1 MTRWLKSFLFIGV
14 GLSVFSLARAA
25 LYLTYRDTFST
36 ISGGKLAFS
45 IIDGVRF
52 DLSILLTAFLVMLF
66 FFNFP
71 LRFANARIWQRIWGW
86 GMYVILI
93 LLALLLAG
101 DVIYFGDV
109 KRHMTSELLVIGND
123 AGFIFELALSSYK
136 AHLALFL
143 LFAASLFLLWRFI
156 LERDTKESRLM
167 SVKFLLFAGFMVLGM
182 RGTFSDKPINIIDAF
197 ESGSTVQSNLVLNG
211 VFTLYHHARGA
222 NNTVNHHFY
231 ATFEE
236 ALRIAKT
243 PLSPVASIKN
253 PPESP
258 FYKGGLNI
266 IPPLTKGG
274 EGEFS
279 DGKQY
284 NVVLMLMESWS
295 PFYIDSFGNNGFGVT
310 PNFDSLASQGL
321 QFTNFYAVGQRSI
334 EGIQA
339 SLTGVPPL
347 IGLPNLG
354 FGLEAGNFPKIGNI
368 LRDKGYETIFMQ
380 SSRRRSFRV
389 DAIARATGFE
399 YYYGMEDMPM
409 LLDYSG
415 QKSVFGWDYESMM
428 FLKSKLDAAK
438 KPFFGFL
445 FTGTTHTPYIL
456 PGNGLEKYP
465 HGENTENGFL
475 NTLHY
480 SDWSLGQFMKAAAA
494 APWFDDTI
502 FIFTADHN
510 FDAYRSFQN
519 PERFHTPLVIYA
531 PKLFKHQT
539 VSTIGSQAD
548 LAPTVL
554 DLLGIKERF
563 ATLGVSLFQKDDEF
577 AYVCDKNYVGI
588 ITARGY
594 LYHSLGNRLEARSF
608 YGENSDDYLKRMEK
622 KLLAIDQVT
631 YDMIVNNQ
639 MDVRE

>member
-1 MTRWLKSFLFIGV
+1 MPI
-14 GLSVFSLARAA
+14 
-25 LYLTYRDTFST
+25 
-36 ISGGKLAFS
+36 
-45 IIDGVRF
+45 
-52 DLSILLTAFLVMLF
+52 
-66 FFNFP
+66 
-71 LRFANARIWQRIWGW
+71 
-86 GMYVILI
+86 
-93 LLALLLAG
+93 
-101 DVIYFGDV
+101 
-109 KRHMTSELLVIGND
+109 
-123 AGFIFELALSSYK
+123 
-136 AHLALFL
+136 
-143 LFAASLFLLWRFI
+143 
-156 LERDTKESRLM
+156 
-167 SVKFLLFAGFMVLGM
+167 KFLLFAGFMVLGI

-197 ESGSTVQSNLVLNG
+197 ESGSTAQSNLVLNG
-211 VFTLYHHARGA
+211 VFTLYHHARA
-222 NNTVNHHFY
+222 AKNTVNHHFY
-231 ATFEE
+231 TSFEE
-236 ALRIAKT
+236 AQRIART
-243 PLSPVASIKN
+243 PVNDGKEPHPHLN
-253 PPESP
+253 PLPEGEEATSLPP
-258 FYKGGLNI
+258 FQ
-266 IPPLTKGG
+266 G
-274 EGEFS
+274 EGWGG
-279 DGKQY
+279 DGAHSRH

-295 PFYIDSFGNNGFGVT
+295 PFYIDSFGNNNFGVT
-310 PNFDSLASQGL
+310 PNFDRLANNGL

-339 SLTGVPPL
+339 SLTGLPPL

-368 LRDKGYETIFMQ
+368 LRDNGYETIFTQ

-438 KPFFGFL
+438 KPFFAFL
-445 FTGTTHTPYIL
+445 FTGTTHTPYIR

-519 PERFHTPLVIYA
+519 PERYHTPLVIYS
-531 PKLFKHQT
+531 PKLFKHKT

-577 AYVCDKNYVGI
+577 AYVCDKNSVGI

-608 YGENSDDYLKRMEK
+608 YGEDSDDYLQRLEK

-631 YDMIVNNQ
+631 YEMIVNNQ
-639 MDVRE
+639 LER

>member
-1 MTRWLKSFLFIGV
+1 MTRWRKSLLFIGV
-14 GLSVFSLARAA
+14 GLSVFSLALTA

-66 FFNFP
+66 FFNLP
-71 LRFANARIWQRIWGW
+71 LRLANARIWQRIWGW
-86 GMYVILI
+86 GMYAILI
-93 LLALLLAG
+93 LLTLLLAG

-123 AGFIFELALSSYK
+123 AGFIFELALGSYK

-143 LFAASLFLLWRFI
+143 LFAASLLLLWRFI

-167 SVKFLLFAGFMVLGM
+167 PVKFLVFAGFMVLGI

-197 ESGSTVQSNLVLNG
+197 ESGSTAQSNLVLNG

-231 ATFEE
+231 TSFEE
-236 ALRIAKT
+236 ALLIVKT
-243 PLSPVASIKN
+243 PLGDK
-253 PPESP
+253 
-258 FYKGGLNI
+258 
-266 IPPLTKGG
+266 
-274 EGEFS
+274 S
-279 DGKQY
+279 DQQSAITVQRSNNARPY
-284 NVVLMLMESWS
+284 NVVLMLLESWS
-295 PFYIDSFGNNGFGVT
+295 PFYIDSFGSNGFGVT
-310 PNFDSLASQGL
+310 PNFDRITRDGL

-339 SLTGVPPL
+339 VLTGVPPL

-354 FGLEAGNFPKIGNI
+354 FGLEASNFPKVGDI
-368 LRDKGYETIFMQ
+368 LREKGYETIFMQ

-409 LLDYSG
+409 LLDYSR

-445 FTGTTHTPYIL
+445 FTGTTHTPYIR

-465 HGENTENGFL
+465 HGENSENGFL

-510 FDAYRSFQN
+510 FDAFRSFQN
-519 PERFHTPLVIYA
+519 PERSHTPLVIYS

-548 LAPTVL
+548 LAQTVL

-563 ATLGVSLFQKDDEF
+563 A
-577 AYVCDKNYVGI
+577 
-588 ITARGY
+588 
-594 LYHSLGNRLEARSF
+594 
-608 YGENSDDYLKRMEK
+608 
-622 KLLAIDQVT
+622 
-631 YDMIVNNQ
+631 
-639 MDVRE
+639 

>member
-25 LYLTYRDTFST
+25 LYFKYSDTFST
-36 ISGGKLAFS
+36 ISGGNLAFS

-52 DLSILLTAFLVMLF
+52 DLSILLTAFVVMLF

-93 LLALLLAG
+93 LLTLLLAG

-123 AGFIFELALSSYK
+123 AGFIFELALGSYK
-136 AHLALFL
+136 AYLALFL

-167 SVKFLLFAGFMVLGM
+167 PVKFLVFAGFMVLGM

-197 ESGSTVQSNLVLNG
+197 ESGSTAQSNLVLNG
-211 VFTLYHHARGA
+211 VFTLYHHARA
-222 NNTVNHHFY
+222 AKNTVNHHFY
-231 ATFEE
+231 TSFEE
-236 ALRIAKT
+236 AQRIAKT
-243 PLSPVASIKN
+243 PLENKDEKPS
-253 PPESP
+253 
-258 FYKGGLNI
+258 L
-266 IPPLTKGG
+266 IPHPSS
-274 EGEFS
+274 F
-279 DGKQY
+279 KQY

-295 PFYIDSFGNNGFGVT
+295 PFYIDSFGNNNFGVT
-310 PNFDSLASQGL
+310 PNFDRLANNGL

-339 SLTGVPPL
+339 SLTGLPPL

-368 LRDKGYETIFMQ
+368 LRDNGYETIFTQ

-438 KPFFGFL
+438 KPFFAFL
-445 FTGTTHTPYIL
+445 FTGTTHTPYIR

-494 APWFDDTI
+494 TPWFDDTI

-519 PERFHTPLVIYA
+519 PERYHTPLVIYS

-577 AYVCDKNYVGI
+577 AYVCDKNSVGI

-631 YDMIVNNQ
+631 YDMIVKNQ
-639 MDVRE
+639 LDVRE

>member
-25 LYLTYRDTFST
+25 LYFKYRDTFST

-93 LLALLLAG
+93 LLTLLLAG

-123 AGFIFELALSSYK
+123 AGFIFELALGSYK

-143 LFAASLFLLWRFI
+143 LFAASLFLLWKFI
-156 LERDTKESRLM
+156 LERDTKGSRFM
-167 SVKFLLFAGFMVLGM
+167 PVKFLVFAGFMVLGM

-211 VFTLYHHARGA
+211 VFTLYHHARA
-222 NNTVNHHFY
+222 SENTVNHHFY
-231 ATFEE
+231 TSFEE

-243 PLSPVASIKN
+243 PLEKKDEGGRMKDEIK
-253 PPESP
+253 
-258 FYKGGLNI
+258 KGSNSSL
-266 IPPLTKGG
+266 IPHPSS
-274 EGEFS
+274 F
-279 DGKQY
+279 KQY

-295 PFYIDSFGNNGFGVT
+295 PFYIDSFGNNNFGVT
-310 PNFDSLASQGL
+310 PNFDRLANNGL

-339 SLTGVPPL
+339 SLTGLPPL

-354 FGLEAGNFPKIGNI
+354 FGLEASNFPKIGNI
-368 LRDKGYETIFMQ
+368 LRDNGYETIFTQ

-445 FTGTTHTPYIL
+445 FTGTTHTPYIR

-480 SDWSLGQFMKAAAA
+480 SDWSLGQFMKAAAS

-510 FDAYRSFQN
+510 FDAFRSFQN
-519 PERFHTPLVIYA
+519 PERYHTPLVIYS

-539 VSTIGSQAD
+539 LSTIGSQAD

-577 AYVCDKNYVGI
+577 AYVCDKNSVGI

-608 YGENSDDYLKRMEK
+608 YGEDSDDYLKRMEK

-631 YDMIVNNQ
+631 YEMIVNNQ
-639 MDVRE
+639 LER